1 MKNLKLTFKFDTN
14 KVSQTDL
21 KQLNVTAITIPC
33 KFWCKCPDKVY
44 LIRENVANTVN
55 GTAYC
60 NLNTDE
66 FSKETGI
73 LIAKTKAETKAYKIA
88 KKFFENKR
96 KKLREELDAIDEFIV
111 KADNCIKHNDKFIE
125 DRFINKF

>member
-1 MKNLKLTFKFDTN
+1 MDKIKLSFKFDTN

-21 KQLNVTAITIPC
+21 KNLNVTSITIPC
-33 KFWCKCPDKVY
+33 KFWCKWINTPFI
-44 LIRENVANTVN
+44 IRGNLTNEVN

-60 NLNTDE
+60 NLCTDD

-88 KKFFENKR
+88 KKFFENRR

-125 DRFINKF
+125 DKFINKF

>member
-1 MKNLKLTFKFDTN
+1 MDKIKLSFKFDTN

-21 KQLNVTAITIPC
+21 KNLNVTSITIPC
-33 KFWCKCPDKVY
+33 KFWCKCFNKVH
-44 LIRENVANTVN
+44 LIRENVANTVT

-96 KKLREELDAIDEFIV
+96 KKLREELDAIDEFIL

>member
-21 KQLNVTAITIPC
+21 KNLNVTSITIPC
-33 KFWCKCPDKVY
+33 KFWCKCSDKVH

-88 KKFFENKR
+88 KKHFEKR
-96 KKLREELDAIDEFIV
+96 REELLEELNAIDEFIL
-111 KADNCIKHNDKFIE
+111 KADNCIDHNNKFLE
-125 DRFINKF
+125 DRFINNF

>member
-21 KQLNVTAITIPC
+21 KNLNVTSITIPC
-33 KFWCKCPDKVY
+33 KFWCKCSDKVY